1 MNKPLYLFVGRSA
14 SGKTTIANL
23 LAEQHGYKQVESFTT
38 RQPRFDNEPGH
49 IFVTEDEFNNLG
61 ELAAYTF
68 YNGNHYGTTFKQ
80 LDECSIYVIDVP
92 GVESLLYKYQDKDRK
107 INIIYFD
114 ASVYTRIN
122 RMIDR
127 GDSDNAIVCRLVQ
140 DEKDN
145 WLSDLKAAVWPYNN
159 IRHKNIDICVA
170 NANMDLNDVLD
181 QVLYY
186 IKRQEELY
194 NDYRM

>member
-1 MNKPLYLFVGRSA
+1 MSKPLFLFVGRSA
-14 SGKTTIANL
+14 SGKTTVANSL
-23 LAEQHGYKQVESFTT
+23 EDLGYKQVQSYTT
-38 RQPRFDNEPGH
+38 RKPRYDGEVGH
-49 IFVTEDEFNNLG
+49 IFVSKDEFDNLG

-68 YNGNHYGTTFKQ
+68 YNGNEYGTTFKQ
-80 LDECSIYVIDVP
+80 LEECSIYVIDVP

-122 RMIDR
+122 RMINR
-127 GDSDNAIVCRLVQ
+127 GDSDNAIICRLMQ

-145 WLSDLKAAVWPYNN
+145 WLSDLKATVWPYNN
-159 IRHKNIDICVA
+159 IRHKHIDICVV
-170 NANMDLNDVLD
+170 NADMDSEDVLE

-194 NDYRM
+194 NDYCV

>member
-14 SGKTTIANL
+14 SGKTTIANIL
-23 LAEQHGYKQVESFTT
+23 SEQHGYKQVESFTT
-38 RQPRFDNEPGH
+38 RQPRFENEPGH
-49 IFVTEDEFNNLG
+49 IFVTEEEFNSLG

-68 YNGNHYGTTFKQ
+68 YNNNHYGTTFEQ
-80 LDECSIYVIDVP
+80 LDECSIYVVDVP

-114 ASVYTRIN
+114 ASVYTRII

-127 GDSDNAIVCRLVQ
+127 GDSDNAIVCRLMQ

-145 WLSDLKAAVWPYNN
+145 WLSDLKAIVWPYNN
-159 IRHKNIDICVA
+159 IKHNHIDICVV
-170 NANMDLNDVLD
+170 NADMELQDVLD